1 MPRRCFIKAKFQGER
16 VVTTRKLWTE
26 IGEGLAW
33 LWHNPLLRFMAV
45 LTFGITTPCM
55 GYVLVLIVLA
65 QNMHA
70 SNAAIGLIFA
80 GGGIGGIV
88 GSLIASPLNNRFG
101 FGRVI
106 IGTTWIWVLT
116 WLFYAI
122 APNPFVLGLAN
133 ALSFIVVPIYMVVQ
147 YSYRLAMIPDRLQG
161 RVNSVFRLIA
171 FGSQPLGIAI
181 TGVLIQAIGPALT
194 VVVLFLPQLVLAI
207 AVTFNRHVRNA
218 RPIAEIG

>member
-1 MPRRCFIKAKFQGER
+1 
-16 VVTTRKLWTE
+16 
-26 IGEGLAW
+26 
-33 LWHNPLLRFMAV
+33 
-45 LTFGITTPCM
+45 
-55 GYVLVLIVLA
+55 
-65 QNMHA
+65 MHA